1 MYKLD
6 GGVSYDY
13 TPTYDELYD
22 DYKRGAID
30 KNALIDLAQ
39 KRKELDYKQANNQQL
54 KDTTLDGVRAVI
66 GGGLEGASFHP
77 ILNIPYIGT
86 GLGGAL
92 FEWGDSINNKRS
104 AIDTLKNM
112 GKGFVVGETVGAI
125 PYVGKAIG
133 KTKVGGKFGDVANK
147 AYQRIADTSIGAKMG
162 QGLNKVGDLLMTDV
176 KAFNPNK
183 QVAWHGSAVDF
194 DKFDNAYMGTGEGAQ
209 AHGLGHYAAK
219 NRDIG
224 ERYVKEVAGNNKAI
238 DYNGK
243 TYKEVDG
250 FNPYDY
256 NYKVLSDIK
265 EDGLEAAKKY
275 YKSQEDWARQKLAE
289 TDYKYKNSWQNT
301 VKEFENTNKLI
312 NSINPELISDVRPDT
327 GQLYQLRIPK
337 DDVMLREDLQLSQ
350 QPNILKKLNIQKEI
364 ELQTRLDNLATYI
377 RTNKNNLSSEK
388 LNNLRKEYADL
399 SSQNLLNNPS
409 LSGGQFYDVLAD
421 KLGNK
426 QLASEYLL
434 NKGIKGISYNGGI
447 DGEANVIFNPDDI
460 DIVRKYYNQP
470 QAMEYFQSINPNL
483 GAETE
488 AINNGL
494 VDKKYWKQY
503 AKDNMI
509 GKSVDVPDYT
519 TVNFTNKNLGK
530 DYIHNLPEYPTLFD
544 QLAGS
549 KYAFSTNYKDEP
561 DRLYDHLVNTN
572 NNRLFDYL
580 IEVIKDNDGNIHHN
594 YKIMKNITKGDK
606 P

>member
-1 MYKLD
+1 MYKLE

-13 TPTYDELYD
+13 TPTYDELYN

-39 KRKELDYKQANNQQL
+39 KRKELDYKQANKQQL
-54 KDTTLDGVRAVI
+54 KDTTLDGVRAAI

-77 ILNIPYIGT
+77 IFNIPYVGT

-125 PYVGKAIG
+125 PYAGKAIG
-133 KTKVGGKFGDVANK
+133 KTKVGSKFGDVANK

-183 QVAWHGSAVDF
+183 QVAWHGSAADF

-209 AHGLGHYAAK
+209 MHGLGHYVAK
-219 NRDIG
+219 SKDIAE
-224 ERYVKEVAGNNKAI
+224 ERYRKRLAEREVKNTL
-238 DYNGK
+238 DQ
-243 TYKEVDG
+243 
-250 FNPYDY
+250 
-256 NYKVLSDIK
+256 LWSDIK
-265 EDGLEAAKKY
+265 NNRVPQLQNNEEREVFEYIANELTPTDITPQSLQYFFKDLENPQSKEYAQILMNKFKKNNIGN
-275 YKSQEDWARQKLAE
+275 Q
-289 TDYKYKNSWQNT
+289 
-301 VKEFENTNKLI
+301 
-312 NSINPELISDVRPDT
+312 

-337 DDVMLREDLQLSQ
+337 NDVMLREEASFTEQPQTVQNALKDIQNEILQSKGYNSLDEINTKLNVLNSEYEKLVNKPISPWESSPTTQIQAQISDLERIRNMYDLGGSSR
-350 QPNILKKLNIQKEI
+350 NIYDQLKK
-364 ELQTRLDNLATYI
+364 TYG
-377 RTNKNNLSSEK
+377 NKTSE
-388 LNNLRKEYADL
+388 
-399 SSQNLLNNPS
+399 LLN
-409 LSGGQFYDVLAD
+409 
-421 KLGNK
+421 
-426 QLASEYLL
+426 

-580 IEVIKDNDGNIHHN
+580 IEVIQGTDGKIHHN
-594 YKIMKNITKGDK
+594 YKMMKNLKKGDEI
-606 P
+606 

>member
-1 MYKLD
+1 MYKLE
-6 GGVSYDY
+6 GRVSYDY

-30 KNALIDLAQ
+30 KNVLIDLAQ
-39 KRKELDYKQANNQQL
+39 KRKELDYKEANIQQL
-54 KDTTLDGVRAVI
+54 KDTALSGVRAVI

-77 ILNIPYIGT
+77 FFNIPYVGT

-125 PYVGKAIG
+125 PYAGKAIG
-133 KTKVGGKFGDVANK
+133 KTKVGSKFGDVANK

-176 KAFNPNK
+176 KAFSPNK
-183 QVAWHGSAVDF
+183 QVAWHGSPIDF
-194 DKFDNAYMGTGEGAQ
+194 DKFDNAYIGTGEGAQ
-209 AHGLGHYAAK
+209 AHGLGHYTAK
-219 NRDIG
+219 NREIADK
-224 ERYVKEVAGNNKAI
+224 RY
-238 DYNGK
+238 
-243 TYKEVDG
+243 
-250 FNPYDY
+250 
-256 NYKVLSDIK
+256 
-265 EDGLEAAKKY
+265 
-275 YKSQEDWARQKLAE
+275 RQALTGDDFDNE
-289 TDYKYKNSWQNT
+289 QFFYG
-301 VKEFENTNKLI
+301 NKLI
-312 NSINPELISDVRPDT
+312 NDRNKKAILSTIYENGKDKVLQIREKNLDRYKYDNNEYLKKLEELNWIKSLNENLIKKDT
-327 GQLYQLRIPK
+327 DKGQLYQLRIPK
-337 DDVMLREDLQLSQ
+337 NDVMLREEASFAEQPQTVQNALKDIQNEILQSKGYNSLDEINTKLNVLNSEYEKLVNKPTLPWESSPTTQIQAQISDLERIRNMYDLGGSSR
-350 QPNILKKLNIQKEI
+350 NIYDQLKK
-364 ELQTRLDNLATYI
+364 TYG
-377 RTNKNNLSSEK
+377 NKTSE
-388 LNNLRKEYADL
+388 
-399 SSQNLLNNPS
+399 LLN
-409 LSGGQFYDVLAD
+409 
-421 KLGNK
+421 
-426 QLASEYLL
+426 

-470 QAMEYFQSINPNL
+470 QAIEYFKSINPNL
-483 GAETE
+483 GAEIE
-488 AINNGL
+488 AISNGL

-503 AKDNMI
+503 AKDNII

-519 TVNFTNKNLGK
+519 TVNFTNKNLNK
-530 DYIHNLPEYPTLFD
+530 DYLYNMPEYPTLFD

-549 KYAFSTNYKDEP
+549 KYAFSTNYKNEP

-580 IEVIKDNDGNIHHN
+580 IEVIKDNDGNVHHN
-594 YKIMKNITKGDK
+594 YKMMKNITRGDK

>member
-1 MYKLD
+1 MYKLE

-13 TPTYDELYD
+13 TPTYDELYN

-39 KRKELDYKQANNQQL
+39 KRKELDYKQANNHQL
-54 KDTTLDGVRAVI
+54 KDTTLDGVRAAI

-77 ILNIPYIGT
+77 IFNVPYVGT

-125 PYVGKAIG
+125 PYAGKAIG
-133 KTKVGGKFGDVANK
+133 KTKVGSKFGDVANK

-183 QVAWHGSAVDF
+183 QTAWHGSPADF

-209 AHGLGHYAAK
+209 AHGLGHYTAK
-219 NRDIG
+219 SRDVADK
-224 ERYVKEVAGNNKAI
+224 RY
-238 DYNGK
+238 
-243 TYKEVDG
+243 
-250 FNPYDY
+250 
-256 NYKVLSDIK
+256 
-265 EDGLEAAKKY
+265 
-275 YKSQEDWARQKLAE
+275 RQALTGDDFDNE
-289 TDYKYKNSWQNT
+289 QFFYG
-301 VKEFENTNKLI
+301 NKLI
-312 NSINPELISDVRPDT
+312 DDRNKKAILSTIYENGKDKVLQVREKTIDRYKYDNNEYLKKLEELNWIKSLNENLIKKDT
-327 GQLYQLRIPK
+327 NKGQLYQLKIPK
-337 DDVMLREDLQLSQ
+337 DDVMLREGASFAEQPQAVQRALKDIQNEILQSKGYNSLDEINTKLNVLNSEYEKLVNKPISPWESSPTTQIQAQISDLERIRNMYDLGGSLR
-350 QPNILKKLNIQKEI
+350 NIYDQLKK
-364 ELQTRLDNLATYI
+364 TYG
-377 RTNKNNLSSEK
+377 NKTSE
-388 LNNLRKEYADL
+388 
-399 SSQNLLNNPS
+399 LLN
-409 LSGGQFYDVLAD
+409 
-421 KLGNK
+421 
-426 QLASEYLL
+426 

-447 DGEANVIFNPDDI
+447 DGEANVIFDPNDI

-470 QAMEYFQSINPNL
+470 QAMEYFKSINPNL

-488 AINNGL
+488 AINNGF

-549 KYAFSTNYKDEP
+549 KYAFSTNYKNEP

-580 IEVIKDNDGNIHHN
+580 IEVIHGTDGKIHHN
-594 YKIMKNITKGDK
+594 YKMMKNLKKGDEI
-606 P
+606 

>member
-1 MYKLD
+1 MYKLE

-39 KRKELDYKQANNQQL
+39 KRKELDYEQANMQQL

-77 ILNIPYIGT
+77 IFNIPYVGT

-125 PYVGKAIG
+125 PYAGKAIG

-162 QGLNKVGDLLMTDV
+162 QGLNEVGDLLMTDV
-176 KAFNPNK
+176 KAFSPNK
-183 QVAWHGSAVDF
+183 QVAWHGSPVDF
-194 DKFDNAYMGTGEGAQ
+194 DKFDNAYIGTGEGAQ
-209 AHGLGHYAAK
+209 AHGLGHYTAK
-219 NRDIG
+219 NREIADK
-224 ERYVKEVAGNNKAI
+224 RY
-238 DYNGK
+238 
-243 TYKEVDG
+243 
-250 FNPYDY
+250 
-256 NYKVLSDIK
+256 
-265 EDGLEAAKKY
+265 
-275 YKSQEDWARQKLAE
+275 RQALTGDDFDNE
-289 TDYKYKNSWQNT
+289 QFFYG
-301 VKEFENTNKLI
+301 NKLI
-312 NSINPELISDVRPDT
+312 NDRNKKAILSTIYENGKDKVLQIREKNLDRYKYDNNEYLKKLEELNWIKSLNENLIKKDT
-327 GQLYQLRIPK
+327 DKGQLYQLRIPK
-337 DDVMLREDLQLSQ
+337 NDVMLREEASFAEQPQTVQNALKDIQNEILQSKGYNSLDEINTKLNVLNSEYEKLVNKPTLPWESSPTTQIQAQISDLERIRNMYDLGGSSR
-350 QPNILKKLNIQKEI
+350 NIYDQLKK
-364 ELQTRLDNLATYI
+364 TYG
-377 RTNKNNLSSEK
+377 NKTSE
-388 LNNLRKEYADL
+388 
-399 SSQNLLNNPS
+399 LLN
-409 LSGGQFYDVLAD
+409 
-421 KLGNK
+421 
-426 QLASEYLL
+426 

-488 AINNGL
+488 AISNGL
-494 VDKKYWKQY
+494 VDKKYWKKY
-503 AKDNMI
+503 AKDNII

-519 TVNFTNKNLGK
+519 TVNFTNKNLNK
-530 DYIHNLPEYPTLFD
+530 DYLYNMPEYPILFD

-549 KYAFSTNYKDEP
+549 KYAFSTNYKNEP

-580 IEVIKDNDGNIHHN
+580 IEVIKDNDGNVHHN
-594 YKIMKNITKGDK
+594 YKMMKNITRGDK

>member
-1 MYKLD
+1 MYKLE

-30 KNALIDLAQ
+30 KNALIDLVQ
-39 KRKELDYKQANNQQL
+39 KRKELDYKEANIQQL
-54 KDTTLDGVRAVI
+54 KDTALSGVRAVI

-77 ILNIPYIGT
+77 FFNIPYVGT

-104 AIDTLKNM
+104 AVDTLKNM
-112 GKGFVVGETVGAI
+112 GKGFAIGETVGAI
-125 PYVGKAIG
+125 PYAGKAIG
-133 KTKVGGKFGDVANK
+133 KTKVGSKFGNVANK

-183 QVAWHGSAVDF
+183 QTAWHGSPADF
-194 DKFDNAYMGTGEGAQ
+194 DKFDNAYIGTGEGAQ
-209 AHGLGHYAAK
+209 AHGLGHYTAK
-219 NRDIG
+219 NRDVSEGYRARLSENEKIDDDIFKTLTPETRETLKTYAYDKNYTLEELNNDISYTQDWINKQKALG
-224 ERYVKEVAGNNKAI
+224 GLSPEVEERQLNYLQNLKN
-238 DYNGK
+238 DYNTLKNYNQK
-243 TYKEVDG
+243 T
-250 FNPYDY
+250 
-256 NYKVLSDIK
+256 
-265 EDGLEAAKKY
+265 A
-275 YKSQEDWARQKLAE
+275 
-289 TDYKYKNSWQNT
+289 
-301 VKEFENTNKLI
+301 
-312 NSINPELISDVRPDT
+312 

-337 DDVMLREDLQLSQ
+337 NDVMLREGADSYTRSPKVQKALNKLFDDTGLYDNWTKEDGSNMMKQFNTDDTILYDIQRDLGKTPQEA
-350 QPNILKKLNIQKEI
+350 N
-364 ELQTRLDNLATYI
+364 
-377 RTNKNNLSSEK
+377 
-388 LNNLRKEYADL
+388 
-399 SSQNLLNNPS
+399 NLLNS
-409 LSGGQFYDVLAD
+409 Y
-421 KLGNK
+421 
-426 QLASEYLL
+426 
-434 NKGIKGISYNGGI
+434 GIKGISYNGGI

-470 QAMEYFQSINPNL
+470 QAIEYFKSINPNL
-483 GAETE
+483 GAEIE
-488 AINNGL
+488 AISDGL

-519 TVNFTNKNLGK
+519 TVNFTNKNLNK
-530 DYIHNLPEYPTLFD
+530 DYLYNMPEYPTLFD

-549 KYAFSTNYKDEP
+549 KYAFSTNYKNEP

-580 IEVIKDNDGNIHHN
+580 IEVIKDNDGNVHHN
-594 YKIMKNITKGDK
+594 YKMMKNITRGDK

>member
-1 MYKLD
+1 MYKLE

-13 TPTYDELYD
+13 TPTYDKLYD

-125 PYVGKAIG
+125 PYAGKAIG

-183 QVAWHGSAVDF
+183 QVAWHGSPVDF
-194 DKFDNAYMGTGEGAQ
+194 DKFDNAYIGTGEGAQ
-209 AHGLGHYAAK
+209 AHGLGHYTAK
-219 NRDIG
+219 NRDVSEGYRARLSENEKINDDIFKTLTPETRETLKTYAYDKNYTLEELNNDISYTQDWINKQKALG
-224 ERYVKEVAGNNKAI
+224 ELSPEVEERQLNYLQNLKN
-238 DYNGK
+238 DYNTLKNYNQK
-243 TYKEVDG
+243 T
-250 FNPYDY
+250 
-256 NYKVLSDIK
+256 
-265 EDGLEAAKKY
+265 A
-275 YKSQEDWARQKLAE
+275 
-289 TDYKYKNSWQNT
+289 
-301 VKEFENTNKLI
+301 
-312 NSINPELISDVRPDT
+312 

-337 DDVMLREDLQLSQ
+337 NDVMLREGADSYTRSPKVQKALDKLFDDTGLYNHWTKDDGSNMMKQFRTDDFILYDIQRDLGKTPQEA
-350 QPNILKKLNIQKEI
+350 N
-364 ELQTRLDNLATYI
+364 
-377 RTNKNNLSSEK
+377 
-388 LNNLRKEYADL
+388 
-399 SSQNLLNNPS
+399 NLLNS
-409 LSGGQFYDVLAD
+409 Y
-421 KLGNK
+421 
-426 QLASEYLL
+426 
-434 NKGIKGISYNGGI
+434 GIKGISYNGGI

-494 VDKKYWKQY
+494 VDKNIRENRTGRSLMSLW
-503 AKDNMI
+503 
-509 GKSVDVPDYT
+509 DYLSKT
-519 TVNFTNKNLGK
+519 
-530 DYIHNLPEYPTLFD
+530 NLPTKKEIDYQVVKSQQRPNDSGMDYDLRGFYNKYGNLSPQATNGHLTDEFKTQIHPTFSVE
-544 QLAGS
+544 S
-549 KYAFSTNYKDEP
+549 KYYNKEP
-561 DRLYDHLVNTN
+561 YAVNWESPLYQKLSEYEI
-572 NNRLFDYL
+572 L
-580 IEVIKDNDGNIHHN
+580 
-594 YKIMKNITKGDK
+594 
-606 P
+606 

>member
-1 MYKLD
+1 MYKLE

-39 KRKELDYKQANNQQL
+39 KRKELDYKQANMQQL

-125 PYVGKAIG
+125 PYAGKAIG
-133 KTKVGGKFGDVANK
+133 KTKVGSKFGDVANK

-183 QVAWHGSAVDF
+183 QVAWHGSPVDF
-194 DKFDNAYMGTGEGAQ
+194 DKFDNAYIGTGEGAQ
-209 AHGLGHYAAK
+209 AHGLGHYTAK
-219 NRDIG
+219 SKNIADK
-224 ERYVKEVAGNNKAI
+224 RY
-238 DYNGK
+238 
-243 TYKEVDG
+243 
-250 FNPYDY
+250 
-256 NYKVLSDIK
+256 
-265 EDGLEAAKKY
+265 
-275 YKSQEDWARQKLAE
+275 RQAL
-289 TDYKYKNSWQNT
+289 TGDDFDNQQFFYG
-301 VKEFENTNKLI
+301 NKLI
-312 NSINPELISDVRPDT
+312 DDRNKKGILSTIYENGKDKVLQVREKTIDRYKYDNNEYLKKLEELNWIKSLNENLIKKDT
-327 GQLYQLRIPK
+327 NKGQLYELRIPPN
-337 DDVMLREDLQLSQ
+337 DVMLREEASFAEQPQAVQNALKDIQNEILQSKGYNSLDEINTKLNVLNSEYEKLVNKQTLPWESSPTTQIQAQISDLERIRNMYDLGGSSR
-350 QPNILKKLNIQKEI
+350 NIYDQLKK
-364 ELQTRLDNLATYI
+364 TYG
-377 RTNKNNLSSEK
+377 NKTSE
-388 LNNLRKEYADL
+388 
-399 SSQNLLNNPS
+399 LLN
-409 LSGGQFYDVLAD
+409 
-421 KLGNK
+421 
-426 QLASEYLL
+426 

-488 AINNGL
+488 AISNGL
-494 VDKKYWKQY
+494 VDKKYWKKY

-509 GKSVDVPDYT
+509 GKNVDVPDYT

-580 IEVIKDNDGNIHHN
+580 IEVIQGTDGKIHHN
-594 YKIMKNITKGDK
+594 YKMMKNLKKGDEI
-606 P
+606 